1 MVNANCLGFSTVSTG
16 AMRRDSGSLPEGF
29 ELGAGVEGV
38 DKPGEAGI
46 EIAASETHLA
56 VAAYNG
62 GRGQAGLAE
71 NLQMVGNRRF
81 VQVELICNIKA
92 AYGAVGDEPGENI
105 EAGRLG
111 KHIQD
116 SAEQHIISV
125 GLGEN
130 RWFHT
135 ASVIRH
141 VAVLPA
147 TTQSQWLDDLATV

>member
-1 MVNANCLGFSTVSTG
+1 MIPVG
-16 AMRRDSGSLPEGF
+16 AKRRDSGSLPKGF

-38 DKPGEAGI
+38 DKPWEAGI
-46 EIAASETHLA
+46 ELGASETHLA
-56 VAAYNG
+56 VTAHNG

-81 VQVELICNIKA
+81 MQVELVRNVKA
-92 AYGAVGDEPGENI
+92 AHGAVGDEPGENI

-111 KHIQD
+111 KYIQD
-116 SAEQHIISV
+116 SAEQHIIGI

-141 VAVLPA
+141 AAVLPA
-147 TTQSQWLDDLATV
+147 TTQP

>member
-16 AMRRDSGSLPEGF
+16 AMCRDSGSLPEGF

-38 DKPGEAGI
+38 DKPWEAGI
-46 EIAASETHLA
+46 ELGASETHLA

-62 GRGQAGLAE
+62 GRGQASFAE

-81 VQVELICNIKA
+81 MQVELVRNVKA
-92 AYGAVGDEPGENI
+92 AHGAVGDEPGENI

-111 KHIQD
+111 KHMQD
-116 SAEQHIISV
+116 SAEQHIIGI

-141 VAVLPA
+141 AAVLPA
-147 TTQSQWLDDLATV
+147 TTQP

>member
-1 MVNANCLGFSTVSTG
+1 
-16 AMRRDSGSLPEGF
+16 MRRDSGALPEGF

-38 DKPGEAGI
+38 DKPGEASI
-46 EIAASETHLA
+46 ELGAPETHLA
-56 VAAYNG
+56 VAAHNG

-111 KHIQD
+111 KYIQD
-116 SAEQHIISV
+116 SAEQHIIGI

-135 ASVIRH
+135 TSVIRH

-147 TTQSQWLDDLATV
+147 TTQP